1 MHRSFN
7 VDVQLLFLV
16 CCGLKLALTGLG
28 WVFDSVWI
36 MGVALPLLV
45 MGIYIFVGYNFR
57 DASVTA
63 EKFADSCYYMGFI
76 FTIASIIVSL
86 FDLHRI
92 GDDLFVISL
101 RFGAAM
107 ISTVAGLFVR
117 VWMVSFRVSSEDAI
131 QRVEDQVV
139 DAANR
144 LSNEFVKSFDALQ
157 HFRGEVMTA
166 AKAAVDSVKIEFETI
181 VANNTEQMDAY
192 FKASQENNNAAFL
205 AIIDDVKIASLGLSS
220 TVAKYAKSSESA
232 MQKADEGVGQHLSIL
247 LDRLNS
253 LSFPDDLFAQKLEHS
268 ISRLRQST
276 ESVNSGVAELSQ
288 GVQDAA
294 KAVER
299 TVTEINMKGNNLV
312 QVLDVAENV
321 ADMQDKVLQVIER
334 QGQSVSA
341 QSREVLAIFQTAQ
354 NAAMDAQNQLFS
366 RLEANTEAVLQT
378 MESAARLSESLDK
391 VIDRLWAGNELSEQL
406 AVTVE
411 QCQYDS
417 NKTIEMLGAVITPV
431 ASLLSDSKVQNQ
443 QLITVLTANQ
453 QATRELFD
461 RIGRSTQASEALMPQ
476 TIEKVEQGN
485 AALHSQ
491 LVNIVSLLSR
501 QAVANDSA
509 RVVALPAPA
518 EKA

>member
-1 MHRSFN
+1 
-7 VDVQLLFLV
+7 
-16 CCGLKLALTGLG
+16 
-28 WVFDSVWI
+28 
-36 MGVALPLLV
+36 
-45 MGIYIFVGYNFR
+45 
-57 DASVTA
+57 
-63 EKFADSCYYMGFI
+63 
-76 FTIASIIVSL
+76 
-86 FDLHRI
+86 
-92 GDDLFVISL
+92 
-101 RFGAAM
+101 
-107 ISTVAGLFVR
+107 
-117 VWMVSFRVSSEDAI
+117 
-131 QRVEDQVV
+131 
-139 DAANR
+139 
-144 LSNEFVKSFDALQ
+144 
-157 HFRGEVMTA
+157 
-166 AKAAVDSVKIEFETI
+166 
-181 VANNTEQMDAY
+181 
-192 FKASQENNNAAFL
+192 
-205 AIIDDVKIASLGLSS
+205 
-220 TVAKYAKSSESA
+220 
-232 MQKADEGVGQHLSIL
+232 
-247 LDRLNS
+247 
-253 LSFPDDLFAQKLEHS
+253 
-268 ISRLRQST
+268 
-276 ESVNSGVAELSQ
+276 
-288 GVQDAA
+288 
-294 KAVER
+294 VER